1 MRRREGQRSKSS
13 EDPSRTQRTYE
24 HSLLTY
30 DQSHR
35 NDRSFYGSEHV
46 PDRRFHPI
54 RRQRYSGQHDFA
66 IGKEYLQSPVR
77 LRSVTDKCCFE
88 QQVLGAVFPLFG
100 LQMYNALGLVSSCC
114 RGRVIFTANDLSRAG
129 ATVCLGSSAWRCA
142 RSRYCFTTTAKG
154 CERARDSK

>member
-13 EDPSRTQRTYE
+13 EDPSRTQRTIDR
-24 HSLLTY
+24 LL
-30 DQSHR
+30 R
-35 NDRSFYGSEHV
+35 NDRGFHGSEHV

-100 LQMYNALGLVSSCC
+100 LQMYNALGLVSFNSCEH
-114 RGRVIFTANDLSRAG
+114 R
-129 ATVCLGSSAWRCA
+129 WR
-142 RSRYCFTTTAKG
+142 G
-154 CERARDSK
+154 CE

>member
-13 EDPSRTQRTYE
+13 EDLSRTQRTHE
-24 HSLLTY
+24 HLFLTF
-30 DQSHR
+30 DRFHR
-35 NDRSFYGSEHV
+35 NDRSVHGSEHV
-46 PDRRFHPI
+46 LDRRFHPL
-54 RRQRYSGQHDFA
+54 RCQRHSCQHDFA
-66 IGKEYLQSPVR
+66 IGKENLQSPVR
-77 LRSVTDKCCFE
+77 LGSVADKCCFE